1 MIIVWH
7 CHKCGVIVTVL
18 SVCVCVCVCVC
29 TRAHVYGGVGG
40 KELMEVVEGPQ

>member
-7 CHKCGVIVTVL
+7 SHKCGVIVTVL
-18 SVCVCVCVCVC
+18 SVWVRA
-29 TRAHVYGGVGG
+29 RAHVYGGVGG